1 MKFLNRISGVLVV
14 LFFCQWLIAPMNSVS
29 AKSHPPSIS
38 AESAA
43 LIDVQSGRILYAKQ
57 GDKKMRIASL
67 TKTMTAIVAIESGK
81 LNDVVQIPNEAVGVE
96 GSSIYLK
103 KGERLTL
110 EELLYGLMLRSGND
124 AAVAIA
130 NHIGGSVPGF
140 VYMMNEKAA
149 MIGMT
154 HTNFNNPH
162 GLDDSNM
169 HYSTA
174 TDMVKLSAYALR
186 NPTFKKIVS
195 TKVKNIS
202 WEGEDWDRRLQNKNK
217 MLYLY
222 KGADGVKTGYTK
234 LAKRCL
240 ASSATRDGRQ
250 LAVITLNAPDDWND
264 SSELMDWGFEQFQ
277 TVKIV
282 GKGEAIDSDDE
293 ILQPEDSDEELSFVT
308 QNDFQYPLQEDEVR
322 HISSKVQLLS
332 SKVDESMIGEH
343 VGYLQIYLDKKLIGK
358 VPLTVQETKE
368 TLLYPSGIQTHNS
381 HQPRSFWELVYQ
393 LMLGGFFDA

>member
-14 LFFCQWLIAPMNSVS
+14 LFVCQWLLAPIDTTQASETS
-29 AKSHPPSIS
+29 PPSIS

-43 LIDVQSGRILYAKQ
+43 LIDVQSGRILYAKE

-81 LNDVVQIPNEAVGVE
+81 LDDVISIPNEAVGVE

-103 KGERLTL
+103 RGERLTL

-130 NHIGGSVPGF
+130 NHVGGSVPGF

-186 NPTFKKIVS
+186 NPIFRQIVS

-202 WEGEDWDRRLQNKNK
+202 WEGEEWDRRLQNKNK

-264 SSELMDWGFEQFQ
+264 SMALMDWGFDQFKSTQ
-277 TVKIV
+277 LVS
-282 GKGEAIDSDDE
+282 KGEAIKTDTRLAPIEAD
-293 ILQPEDSDEELSFVT
+293 LSFVA
-308 QNDFQYPLQEDEVR
+308 QNGFQYPLQDSEVG
-322 HISSKVQLLS
+322 HITKKVQLITS
-332 SKVDESMIGEH
+332 NVDQEMVGEH
-343 VGYLQIYLDKKLIGK
+343 VGYLNFYLDQKLIGK

-368 TLLYPSGIQTHNS
+368 TMHTEATTHQQAS
-381 HQPRSFWELVYQ
+381 THPRSFWELLFQ
-393 LMLGGFFDA
+393 LMIGGLLDA